1 MGHSLHHRCTHS
13 QPLRFNYVSQPTLS
27 CFVSRFMTFLS
38 TRIVFFFVEEILS
51 WWIQIYKVFSFVYA
65 FSAYQHFLRACLFYY
80 TVWEVYFLMDYGFV
94 FFLHDWNQGYFSNY
108 KFFCFLVSSSEGHV
122 VASSNADCIN
132 RYDQLHKSYLLVSFG
147 DFELFCHFECSSY
160 AKGKFCCNSI
170 LKCEGK
176 KRRGS
181 GYDNGGEEKE
191 KNCLLTYA

>member
-1 MGHSLHHRCTHS
+1 
-13 QPLRFNYVSQPTLS
+13 
-27 CFVSRFMTFLS
+27 
-38 TRIVFFFVEEILS
+38 
-51 WWIQIYKVFSFVYA
+51 
-65 FSAYQHFLRACLFYY
+65 
-80 TVWEVYFLMDYGFV
+80 MDYGFV

>member
-1 MGHSLHHRCTHS
+1 
-13 QPLRFNYVSQPTLS
+13 
-27 CFVSRFMTFLS
+27 
-38 TRIVFFFVEEILS
+38 
-51 WWIQIYKVFSFVYA
+51 
-65 FSAYQHFLRACLFYY
+65 
-80 TVWEVYFLMDYGFV
+80 MDYGFV

-191 KNCLLTYA
+191 KNCLLTYAWRCYNCYLTYNLLLLFHPWFVTSIDAITVISINTVILNDRS